1 MQRSVT
7 RKSHVAQGMRDS
19 KKNRAWLVFRFSII
33 RGKGY
38 RRFYKWT
45 PITAKTDGRNGAG
58 KKAKE
63 AAVRLIGRHPF
74 SEGIAP
80 RRMRNGGWKR
90 VDRTPAEGKRV
101 QEKRVYIRRF
111 ARKKNLRK
119 WKWILIKVDKNGFP
133 SFFFLLLKKI
143 VRSRRSWEFLIRRIF
158 TRQWEKLISLLNFI
172 IGLNRIR
179 NGCFWGGENVAFFFT
194 FNYELSIK
202 NNFLCEYWG
211 WNVISSLNFIFRL
224 GKRDSII

>member
-45 PITAKTDGRNGAG
+45 SITAKTDGRNGAG

-90 VDRTPAEGKRV
+90 WIEPRRR
-101 QEKRVYIRRF
+101 EKGC
-111 ARKKNLRK
+111 RKKGCIFVVLRAKKILRK

-133 SFFFLLLKKI
+133 SFFF
-143 VRSRRSWEFLIRRIF
+143 F
-158 TRQWEKLISLLNFI
+158 
-172 IGLNRIR
+172 
-179 NGCFWGGENVAFFFT
+179 CF
-194 FNYELSIK
+194 
-202 NNFLCEYWG
+202 
-211 WNVISSLNFIFRL
+211 
-224 GKRDSII
+224 